1 MDNKILEV
9 LSEEIR
15 EIKNLTKAVRDAVK
29 EVRKLAEAAWEE
41 VRNSKQEITKSK
53 KADAAWE
60 LVVMTRNEIARPLWK
75 KWFGLN

>member
-15 EIKNLTKAVRDAVK
+15 EIKNLTKAVRGEVT
-29 EVRKLAEAAWEE
+29 EVRKLAEAPWEE

-53 KADAAWE
+53 KSRCCLGIGCDDSK
-60 LVVMTRNEIARPLWK
+60 RDR
-75 KWFGLN
+75 